1 MMRRLARP
9 YAIGVLLAAL
19 VGAVGAITLRIVDP
33 VPFVPD
39 ALGFSVLALVG
50 FEFLGVTFASVGDR
64 ARYDAERTVAGL
76 AGRLRDEV
84 DMARLRQEVLDVG
97 DRSVE
102 PTDVHRW
109 LRPGPAR

>member
-1 MMRRLARP
+1 MTATRAFALISITGSNPLAVAASTLLVAVSFNPLRSRVQRVVDRR
-9 YAIGVLLAAL
+9 
-19 VGAVGAITLRIVDP
+19 
-33 VPFVPD
+33 FH
-39 ALGFSVLALVG
+39 
-50 FEFLGVTFASVGDR
+50 R
-64 ARYDAERTVAGL
+64 ARYDTERTVAGL

-84 DMARLRQEVLDVG
+84 DMARLRQEVLDVV